1 MPDSWPCNACS
12 VRDAG
17 FCGVLL
23 GRHSAENRLRGQ
35 PVWQDFRVARPNESI
50 LARGDTSE
58 HVYVLCEGWAFRF
71 LQLSDGRRQ
80 IVRFLLLGDL
90 FSAVSLFAERL
101 HFSVQALM
109 QVRFAR
115 FRRRDVAEKLAA
127 DAALQTAL
135 ATSCIEEDVGAGEL
149 LLALGRRSAE
159 ERIAYVFLHLTKRIA
174 ASNVIRENRYSF
186 PLRQQ
191 HVAALTGLTAVHV
204 SRVLTIFRDRGLCRL
219 SGGILDVED
228 PVELERI
235 GSVK

>member
-1 MPDSWPCNACS
+1 
-12 VRDAG
+12 
-17 FCGVLL
+17 
-23 GRHSAENRLRGQ
+23 
-35 PVWQDFRVARPNESI
+35 
-50 LARGDTSE
+50 
-58 HVYVLCEGWAFRF
+58 
-71 LQLSDGRRQ
+71 
-80 IVRFLLLGDL
+80 VRFLLQGDL

-127 DAALQTAL
+127 DAALQTAW
-135 ATSCIEEDVGAGEL
+135 ATSCIEEDDGAGEL

-159 ERIAYVFLHLTKRIA
+159 ERIAYVFVHLTKRIA

-235 GSVK
+235 GGVK